1 VLKYLARYT
10 HRVAI
15 SNHRLRTLENGRV
28 SFDWKDYADRSRTKI
43 MSLEAVEFIRR
54 FLLHVL
60 PSGLVRIRHFGF
72 LANRVRKQKLIQC
85 RALLAASQPP
95 LLLDS
100 DRSTTS
106 VEEPH
111 GCPICKR
118 GRLVVIELLS
128 AETVAVQ
135 DTS

>member
-1 VLKYLARYT
+1 M
-10 HRVAI
+10 
-15 SNHRLRTLENGRV
+15 ENGRV

-95 LLLDS
+95 IVDS
-100 DRSTTS
+100 DDHTTS
-106 VEEPH
+106 VEDPH
-111 GCPICKR
+111 ACPICKL